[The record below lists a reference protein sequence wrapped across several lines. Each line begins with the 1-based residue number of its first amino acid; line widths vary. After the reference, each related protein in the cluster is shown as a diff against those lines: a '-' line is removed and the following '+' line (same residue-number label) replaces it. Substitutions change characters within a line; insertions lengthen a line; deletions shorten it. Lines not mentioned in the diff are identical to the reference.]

1 MKFYSVLLM
10 CFISSHFVFAQKPIK
25 KRKAHFTY
33 QIIKSNNNT
42 FGYEIFCDKKKII
55 HQPNIPALAG
65 NPGFKTKERAQIV
78 AKLVIKKIT
87 KGQMPPTVSVEEMKK
102 LNALD

>member
-1 MKFYSVLLM
+1 MKFYTVLLM
-10 CFISSHFVFAQKPIK
+10 CFISSHFVFAQKPIEK
-25 KRKAHFTY
+25 PNGHYTY
-33 QIIKSNNNT
+33 QIIKAKSNT

-55 HQPNIPALAG
+55 HQPNIPALKG
-65 NPGFKTKERAQIV
+65 NAGFKTKERARIV